1 MWFRTACL
9 TSKAVTYVG
18 ENQFPKTSSRVPVV
32 ETQLKFISSVAYTCH
47 SAWTYAV
54 KVIIFWVKV
63 QFTWT
68 LPTQAG
74 RKSAQGSW
82 PSFKWKIMQVS
93 WRMMNFN
100 SWCNNSVWRNS
111 IRYSFHACRAASSFS
126 LSFCI
131 LSLSARRTEKLHIF
145 YIMLLRNVLHTS
157 SIENRLF
164 ECVKI
169 ISFCSSLPF

>member
-18 ENQFPKTSSRVPVV
+18 ENQSPKTSSRVPGV
-32 ETQLKFISSVAYTCH
+32 ETQLKFISSVAYTCR

-93 WRMMNFN
+93 WRLMNFN

-111 IRYSFHACRAASSFS
+111 IRYSFLATLVEQHLHSVC
-126 LSFCI
+126 LSVFC
-131 LSLSARRTEKLHIF
+131 LSVPEELKNYIF
-145 YIMLLRNVLHTS
+145 FI
-157 SIENRLF
+157 
-164 ECVKI
+164 
-169 ISFCSSLPF
+169 